1 MMSGPGLVKY
11 DAARAALAAARRVDE
26 VIKVRD
32 EAQRLKL
39 YARQAKDR
47 GMIADAA
54 ELQLNAERRLGEM
67 LVKAKSRGQ
76 LSKGGRPSGRRKPV
90 NDSDGFSKVTLQ
102 AAGISRDLSA
112 KSQQLAQVP
121 ERRFA
126 ALIAETREKILAG
139 GARLLN
145 PQSNVLVSAHKEKR
159 RREAVAL
166 SLNPRRLPEGPF
178 AGGTADPPWI
188 DPENP
193 IGFNRRHYGFQY
205 PLMTPEEIAALPV
218 GKTFGPR
225 AILLL
230 WITRYHLAIGSH
242 LVVLKAWDF
251 EPRTVVSWNKII
263 AGLGNGFV
271 RDVSE
276 HIVYAVRGDVP
287 PPDAGDR
294 PLSLFNWKK
303 TKLHSQKPDWPEQQ
317 VELILP
323 GGAFVQLFHRGRA
336 RPGWGAWGN
345 EARQVVGRIGHHQV
359 RPQRG
364 VVQEQSEGAAQAPP
378 AAAGS

>member
-1 MMSGPGLVKY
+1 MSGPGLAKY
-11 DAARAALAAARRVDE
+11 DAARAALAVACRVDE

-32 EAQRLKL
+32 QAQRFKL

-47 GMIADAA
+47 SMIADAA

-67 LVKAKSRGQ
+67 LVKAKAAGQ
-76 LSKGGRPSGRRKPV
+76 LAKGGHPV
-90 NDSDGFSKVTLQ
+90 VHGKRATRSPMERVATVRLADAD
-102 AAGISRDLSA
+102 ISRKLSMTA
-112 KSQQLAQVP
+112 QKLAGVP

-126 ALIAETREKILAG
+126 AMVAETRGKILAG

-145 PQSNVLVSAHKEKR
+145 PQSNVLVTAHKEKR

-193 IGFNRRHYGFQY
+193 IGFNRRHYGHHY
-205 PLMTPEEIAALPV
+205 PLMSPEQIAALPV
-218 GKTFGPR
+218 RGIFGPR
-225 AILLL
+225 AVILL

-242 LVVLKAWDF
+242 LVVLKAWGF
-251 EPRTVVSWNKII
+251 EPRTVFSWNKII
-263 AGLGNGFV
+263 AGLGNGFA

-276 HIVYAVRGDVP
+276 HIVLAVRGDVP

-294 PLSLFNWKK
+294 PLSLFSWKK

-317 VELILP
+317 VEMILP
-323 GGAFVQLFHRGRA
+323 GGAFVSLFHRGRG
-336 RPGWGAWGN
+336 RPGWGVWGN
-345 EARQVVGRIGHHQV
+345 EA
-359 RPQRG
+359 
-364 VVQEQSEGAAQAPP
+364 P
-378 AAAGS
+378 AAG

>member
-1 MMSGPGLVKY
+1 MSGRGLVKY
-11 DAARAALAAARRVDE
+11 DAARAALAVARRVDE

-54 ELQLNAERRLGEM
+54 ELQLNAERRLGTM
-67 LVKAKSRGQ
+67 LAKAKRAGQ
-76 LSKGGRPSGRRKPV
+76 IAEGRPSPKNNGTKSEPLLRVRLR
-90 NDSDGFSKVTLQ
+90 D
-102 AAGISRDLSA
+102 AGVDKKLSA
-112 KSQQLAQVP
+112 SSQKLAAVP

-126 ALIAETREKILAG
+126 AMVAETRQKILAG

-145 PQSNVLVSAHKEKR
+145 PQSNVLISAHKEKR

-178 AGGTADPPWI
+178 VGGVADPPWI

-193 IGFNRRHYGFQY
+193 IGFNRRHYGHHY
-205 PLMTPEEIAALPV
+205 PLMTPAAIAALPV
-218 GKTFGPR
+218 RGIFGPR
-225 AILLL
+225 AVILL

-242 LVVLKAWDF
+242 LEVLKAWDF
-251 EPRTVVSWNKII
+251 EPRTVFSWNKII
-263 AGLGNGFV
+263 AGLGNGFA

-276 HIVYAVRGDVP
+276 HIVLAVRGDVP

-294 PLSLFNWKK
+294 PLSLFSWKK
-303 TKLHSQKPDWPEQQ
+303 TKLHSQKPDWPEQY
-317 VELILP
+317 VEKLLP
-323 GGAFVQLFHRGRA
+323 GGAFVSLFHRGQA
-336 RPGWGAWGN
+336 RPSWGAWGN
-345 EARQVVGRIGHHQV
+345 EARQLVGRIGHHQV
-359 RPQRG
+359 RPRRG
-364 VVQEQSEGAAQAPP
+364 VAQEQSEGAAQAPP
-378 AAAGS
+378 AAGC

>member
-1 MMSGPGLVKY
+1 LRVRLR
-11 DAARAALAAARRVDE
+11 DAGVDKKLSASSQKLAA
-26 VIKVRD
+26 
-32 EAQRLKL
+32 
-39 YARQAKDR
+39 
-47 GMIADAA
+47 
-54 ELQLNAERRLGEM
+54 
-67 LVKAKSRGQ
+67 
-76 LSKGGRPSGRRKPV
+76 
-90 NDSDGFSKVTLQ
+90 
-102 AAGISRDLSA
+102 
-112 KSQQLAQVP
+112 VP

-126 ALIAETREKILAG
+126 AMVAETRQKILAG

-178 AGGTADPPWI
+178 CGGVADPPWI

-193 IGFNRRHYGFQY
+193 IGFNRRHYGHHY
-205 PLMTPEEIAALPV
+205 PLMTPEEIAALQV
-218 GKTFGPR
+218 GKIFGPHSL
-225 AILLL
+225 LLL
-230 WITRYHLAIGSH
+230 WITRYHLSIGSH
-242 LVVLKAWDF
+242 LVVFKAWGF

-276 HIVYAVRGDVP
+276 HIVYGVRGDVP

-323 GGAFVQLFHRGRA
+323 NGAFVSLFQRGRA

-345 EARQVVGRIGHHQV
+345 EARGQAAQGHHA
-359 RPQRG
+359 RNRSANASG
-364 VVQEQSEGAAQAPP
+364 
-378 AAAGS
+378 GS

>member
-1 MMSGPGLVKY
+1 MSGPGLVKY
-11 DAARAALAAARRVDE
+11 DAARAALAVARRVDE

-54 ELQLNAERRLGEM
+54 ELQLNAERRLGTM
-67 LVKAKSRGQ
+67 LVKAKAAGQ
-76 LSKGGRPSGRRKPV
+76 VVEGRPWPGKNNPAGGVGLSR
-90 NDSDGFSKVTLQ
+90 VTLK
-102 AAGISRDLSA
+102 AAGITWKLSA
-112 KSQQLAQVP
+112 TAQKLAAVP

-126 ALIAETREKILAG
+126 AMVAETREKILAG

-145 PQSNVLVSAHKEKR
+145 PQSNVLVSAQREKR

-166 SLNPRRLPEGPF
+166 SANPRRLPEGPF
-178 AGGTADPPWI
+178 AGGVADPPWI

-193 IGFNRRHYGFQY
+193 IGFNRRHYGHHY
-205 PLMTPEEIAALPV
+205 PLMTPAAIAALPV
-218 GKTFGPR
+218 RGIFGPR
-225 AILLL
+225 AVILL

-242 LVVLKAWDF
+242 LEVLKAWDF
-251 EPRTVVSWNKII
+251 EPRTVFSWNKII
-263 AGLGNGFV
+263 AGLGNGFA

-276 HIVYAVRGDVP
+276 HIVLAVRGDVP

-294 PLSLFNWKK
+294 PLSLFSWKK
-303 TKLHSQKPDWPEQQ
+303 TKLHSQKPDWPEQF
-317 VELILP
+317 VEKLLP
-323 GGAFVQLFHRGRA
+323 GGAFVSLFHRGRA
-336 RPGWGAWGN
+336 RPSWGAWGN

-359 RPQRG
+359 RPRRG
-364 VVQEQSEGAAQAPP
+364 VAQEQSEGAAQAPP
-378 AAAGS
+378 AAGS

>member
-1 MMSGPGLVKY
+1 MPGPGLVKY
-11 DAARAALAAARRVDE
+11 EAARAALAAACRVDE
-26 VIKVRD
+26 VVKVRHWA
-32 EAQRLKL
+32 EQLKL
-39 YARQAKDR
+39 RARQAKDR
-47 GMIADAA
+47 SMIADAA
-54 ELQLNAERRLGEM
+54 ELQLTAERRLGEM
-67 LVKAKSRGQ
+67 LIKAKGAGQVTRGHPKGRCSGPEQ
-76 LSKGGRPSGRRKPV
+76 LPV
-90 NDSDGFSKVTLQ
+90 VRLDE
-102 AAGISRDLSA
+102 AGIDRKLSA
-112 KSQQLAQVP
+112 SAQKLAAVP

-126 ALIAETREKILAG
+126 AMVAETRAKILAG

-178 AGGTADPPWI
+178 AGGVADPPWI

-193 IGFNRRHYGFQY
+193 IGFNRRHYGHHY
-205 PLMTPEEIAALPV
+205 PLMTPEQIAALPV
-218 GKTFGPR
+218 GKIFGPR
-225 AILLL
+225 ALLLL

-242 LVVLKAWDF
+242 LVVLKQWGF

-323 GGAFVQLFHRGRA
+323 RGAFVSLFHRGLA

-345 EARQVVGRIGHHQV
+345 EARGRAAQGHHA
-359 RPQRG
+359 RNRSANASG
-364 VVQEQSEGAAQAPP
+364 
-378 AAAGS
+378 GS

>member
-1 MMSGPGLVKY
+1 MPGPGLVKY
-11 DAARAALAAARRVDE
+11 EAARAALAAACRVDE
-26 VIKVRD
+26 VVKVRQWA
-32 EAQRLKL
+32 EQLKL
-39 YARQAKDR
+39 RARQAMDHS
-47 GMIADAA
+47 MIADAA
-54 ELQLNAERRLGEM
+54 ELQMTAERRLGVM
-67 LVKAKSRGQ
+67 LVEAKGAGQ
-76 LSKGGRPSGRRKPV
+76 LAQGRQPGAGTRKKFPTV
-90 NDSDGFSKVTLQ
+90 LFPRATLKTAGVTKK
-102 AAGISRDLSA
+102 LSV
-112 KSQQLAQVP
+112 KSQQLAAIPDRQ
-121 ERRFA
+121 FA
-126 ALIAETREKILAG
+126 ALISETRAKILAG

-178 AGGTADPPWI
+178 AGGVADPPWI

-193 IGFNRRHYGFQY
+193 IGFNRRHYGHHY
-205 PLMTPEEIAALPV
+205 PLMTPEQIAALPV
-218 GKTFGPR
+218 GKIFGPR
-225 AILLL
+225 ALLLL

-242 LVVLKAWDF
+242 LMVLKQWGF
-251 EPRTVVSWNKII
+251 EPRTVVSWNKVI

-345 EARQVVGRIGHHQV
+345 EARQIVGRIGHHQV
-359 RPQRG
+359 RPRRG
-364 VVQEQSEGAAQAPP
+364 VAREQSEGAAKASP
-378 AAAGS
+378 AAD

>member
-1 MMSGPGLVKY
+1 MSGPGLVKY
-11 DAARAALAAARRVDE
+11 DAARAALAVARRVDE

-54 ELQLNAERRLGEM
+54 ELQLNAERRLGAM
-67 LVKAKSRGQ
+67 LVKAKAAGQ
-76 LSKGGRPSGRRKPV
+76 VAEGRPWPGKNNPAGRVGLSR
-90 NDSDGFSKVTLQ
+90 VTLK
-102 AAGISRDLSA
+102 AAGITWKLSA
-112 KSQQLAQVP
+112 TAQKLAAVP

-126 ALIAETREKILAG
+126 AMVAETREKILAG

-145 PQSNVLVSAHKEKR
+145 PQSNVLVTAHKEKR
-159 RREAVAL
+159 RRQAVAL

-178 AGGTADPPWI
+178 CGGVADPPWI

-193 IGFNRRHYGFQY
+193 IGFNRRHYGHHY
-205 PLMTPEEIAALPV
+205 PLMTPEQIAALPV
-218 GKTFGPR
+218 GRIFGPHSL
-225 AILLL
+225 LLL

-242 LVVLKAWDF
+242 LVVFKAWGF

-287 PPDAGDR
+287 PPDTGDR
-294 PLSLFNWKK
+294 PLSLFSWKK

-323 GGAFVQLFHRGRA
+323 GGAFVSLFHRGLA

-345 EARQVVGRIGHHQV
+345 EARGRAAQGHHA
-359 RPQRG
+359 RNRSANASG
-364 VVQEQSEGAAQAPP
+364 
-378 AAAGS
+378 GS

>member
-1 MMSGPGLVKY
+1 MPGPGLIKY
-11 DAARAALAAARRVDE
+11 DSARAALAAARRVDE
-26 VIKVRD
+26 VAKVRD
-32 EAQRLKL
+32 YAQRLKL
-39 YARQAKDR
+39 RARQAKDR

-54 ELQLNAERRLGEM
+54 ELQLTAERRLGEM
-67 LVKAKSRGQ
+67 LVLAKATGQ
-76 LSKGGRPSGRRKPV
+76 LSKGGRPRTKTAALSEGVFR
-90 NDSDGFSKVTLQ
+90 GTLK
-102 AAGISRDLSA
+102 AAGISFKLSA
-112 KSQQLAQVP
+112 NSQKLAAVP

-126 ALIAETREKILAG
+126 AMVAETRQKILAG

-178 AGGTADPPWI
+178 AGGVADPPWI

-193 IGFNRRHYGFQY
+193 IGFNRRHYGNHY
-205 PLMTPEEIAALPV
+205 PLMTPEQIAALPV
-218 GKTFGPR
+218 GRIFGPR
-225 AILLL
+225 ALLLL

-242 LVVLKAWDF
+242 LIVLKGWGF
-251 EPRTVVSWNKII
+251 EPRTVVSWNKVT

-294 PLSLFNWKK
+294 PLSLFSWKK

-323 GGAFVQLFHRGRA
+323 GGAFVSLFHRGLA

-345 EARQVVGRIGHHQV
+345 EARGRAAQGHHA
-359 RPQRG
+359 RNRSANASG
-364 VVQEQSEGAAQAPP
+364 
-378 AAAGS
+378 GS